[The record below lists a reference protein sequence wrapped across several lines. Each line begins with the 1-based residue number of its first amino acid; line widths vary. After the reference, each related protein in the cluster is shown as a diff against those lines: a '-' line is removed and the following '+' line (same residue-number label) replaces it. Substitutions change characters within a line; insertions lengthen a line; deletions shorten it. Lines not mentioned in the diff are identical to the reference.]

1 MEQYFS
7 PEFWKAFNLKVF
19 NWVIE
24 TVPSLLFILLLIFVT
39 QWLLRRVTNR
49 LQRTMMRAA
58 HFSTSGE
65 SVEEREK
72 RINTLVNIIR
82 QTGKVVIWVVFILI
96 MLREVHI
103 DIAPILASAGIVGLA
118 IGFGA
123 QEFVRDFISGFFL
136 LIENQIR
143 EGDVAIINGTAGL
156 VEKIALRTI
165 TLRDF
170 SGTVHIFQSGKIDTL
185 SNRTKDWSAAVF
197 EIGVAY
203 KEDIDKVKL
212 VMQEVGQTLMDNP
225 DFTDKFLEPL
235 EVLGIERFDDSAVVI
250 KARIRT
256 KPGEQ
261 WSISRA
267 YNEQLKKRFD
277 EANIEI
283 PYPHQTVYWA
293 DGANPQELLDAERA
307 RQEKSK
313 GQS

>member
-19 NWVIE
+19 NWVID
-24 TVPSLLFILLLIFVT
+24 TVPSLLFILLLIFIA

-49 LQRTMMRAA
+49 LQKTMMKAA
-58 HFSTSGE
+58 HYSTSGE

-72 RINTLVNIIR
+72 RVITLVNILR

-203 KEDIDKVKL
+203 KENIDQVKS
-212 VMQEVGQTLMDNP
+212 VMQEVGQTLMDHP
-225 DFTDKFLEPL
+225 DFADKFLEPL
-235 EVLGIERFDDSAVVI
+235 EVLGIERFDDSAIVI
-250 KARIRT
+250 KARIKT

-261 WSISRA
+261 WSITRA
-267 YNEQLKKRFD
+267 YNERLKKRFD
-277 EANIEI
+277 EAKIEI
-283 PYPHQTVYWA
+283 PFPHQTVYWA
-293 DGANPQELLDAERA
+293 DGANPQELMEAEKS
-307 RQEKSK
+307 RQQKSK
-313 GQS
+313 GQP